1 MHSLSQNKLSF
12 KTEKELVIVPFFL
25 LLLDTFQNGIR
36 SNISHVQSNVNTVP
50 VSQKSVIVVTVKCKE
65 QTLGIRAKRVAHGY
79 F

>member
-25 LLLDTFQNGIR
+25 LLDTFQNGIS